1 VAVDYGIELLNANE
15 QLPGDHGRL
24 VVETAG
30 REVEVAL
37 DG

>member
-1 VAVDYGIELLNANE
+1 VAADYGIEPLNANE
-15 QLPGDHGRL
+15 QLLGDHGRL
-24 VVETAG
+24 LVETAG